1 VAGVLGETVR
11 LLVSHLHLF
20 TLVALTVWLPGHVAR
35 HYIEFFESGAEASV
49 ESFRLGLTIQVIFDP
64 LVVAATLAALSR
76 IKQGQPVGY
85 RIAMLEG
92 LAAWARLF
100 PVRFVVYLAVLLPTL
115 GAALLRPGGPVVLAA
130 GLGLLG
136 LGVLTIVLVM
146 RFAVIDSV
154 VVLEGA
160 TMLTGWR
167 RAAELTRGR
176 RWAIFRTLAILFVL
190 TLAAALLASQLF
202 ARVHGANHF
211 VVRVLF
217 DCALAVG
224 QTLFTIALFLH
235 YWRAR
240 MGAVPVPAPAP

>member
-1 VAGVLGETVR
+1 MLGEAVR
-11 LLVSHLHLF
+11 LLASHLHLF

-35 HYIEFFESGAEASV
+35 HYIEFFEAGTDAAA
-49 ESFRLGLTIQVIFDP
+49 ESFRLGLMIQVIFDP

-76 IKQGQPVGY
+76 IKQGQPVSY
-85 RIAMLEG
+85 RIAMLDG

-100 PVRFVVYLAVLLPTL
+100 PVRFVIYLAVLLPTL
-115 GAALLRPGGPVVLAA
+115 GAALLRPGGPVMLTA

-136 LGVLTIVLVM
+136 LGILTIVLVI

-154 VVLEGA
+154 VVLERA

-167 RAAELTRGR
+167 RAAELTQGR
-176 RWAIFRTLAILFVL
+176 RWAIFRTLAVLFVL
-190 TLAAALLASQLF
+190 TLAAALLASHLF
-202 ARVHGANHF
+202 GRVNGANHF

-240 MGAVPVPAPAP
+240 TGAVHAPAP

>member
-1 VAGVLGETVR
+1 VLAETVR
-11 LLVSHLHLF
+11 LLAAHLYLF
-20 TLVALTVWLPGHVAR
+20 TLVALTVWLPGHLAR
-35 HYIEFFESGAEASV
+35 HYVEFFEAGADAAL
-49 ESFRLGLTIQVIFDP
+49 ESFRLGLMIQVVFDP
-64 LVVAATLAALSR
+64 LVVSATLAALAR
-76 IKQGQPVGY
+76 IVQQQPVGY
-85 RIAMLEG
+85 RVAMLEG

-100 PVRFVVYLAVLLPTL
+100 PVRLVVYLAVLLPTL
-115 GAALLRPGGPVVLAA
+115 GAALLRPGGPAMLAT

-136 LGVLTIVLVM
+136 LGILTIALIM

-160 TMLTGWR
+160 SVLTGWR

-176 RWAIFRTLAILFVL
+176 RWAIFRTLAVLFAL
-190 TLAAALLASQLF
+190 TLAAALPAGHLFSQ
-202 ARVHGANHF
+202 VHGANHF

-240 MGAVPVPAPAP
+240 TGAVRAPAP